1 MSSFH
6 VPERQLSGSVDHIA
20 PVGTESTAAFGLTNT
35 PEGADGALLSSSQS
49 LAEAILDAFPSG
61 SYAMTGL
68 LRLLDIVA
76 TSAVPTAAVECRA
89 QPRLLINPQFV
100 AQHANTPEKLLMLV
114 MHELHHVLLGHTT
127 LFPRLTPEQNFVF
140 DAVINGL
147 VCRMFPDAAF
157 TSFFADYYRED
168 QFPDCLLRPPRGWP
182 SVGFSTSAGLALLD
196 PTWQKRAL
204 EVHAALYSEA
214 GASYHEV
221 YELLPRLLLQSG
233 TSGLGDVPLLG
244 GHDPGDG
251 QHTDLQRGSPVLFDL
266 VRELVEQWPQPPDPI
281 RGRSLADLLNETTVS
296 APRVRPPRSVLRA
309 LIRKVA
315 GVQGASRLPQISV
328 AHTRVQSPVPAWSRR
343 SSVLYGMGVP
353 NLLHPADVLWKKRR
367 QSGALVHIYLD
378 VSGSM
383 DGVLGPLYAAALDC
397 EEFLHPRIHLFS
409 TKVVDIT
416 RAELRAGRCSSTGGT
431 SIEVVAEHMA
441 AHDVRRALIVTDG
454 WVGSPKGQHRRTLE
468 NALLAV
474 AYLGLEPN
482 RDDLSGLANHT
493 DILSIGDAP

>member
-1 MSSFH
+1 MNTLL
-6 VPERQLSGSVDHIA
+6 VPETQHAA
-20 PVGTESTAAFGLTNT
+20 PDAPLFN
-35 PEGADGALLSSSQS
+35 SQS

-89 QPRLLINPQFV
+89 QPRMLVNPHFV
-100 AQHANTPEKLLMLV
+100 ARHANTPEKLLMLV

-147 VCRMFPDAAF
+147 VCRMFPDVAF
-157 TSFFADYYRED
+157 TSFFTDYYRED
-168 QFPDCLLRPPRGWP
+168 RFPDCLLRPPSGWP
-182 SVGFSTSAGLALLD
+182 AAGAPPSPGLNLLEH
-196 PTWQKRAL
+196 TWRQRAQ

-221 YELLPRLLLQSG
+221 HELLPRLLLQSG
-233 TSGLGDVPLLG
+233 ASGLGEVPLIG
-244 GHDPGDG
+244 GHDQGDS
-251 QHTDLQRGSPVLFDL
+251 QHTDLQRGSPLLFDL

-281 RGRSLADLLNETTVS
+281 RGRSLADVLNESTVS
-296 APRVRPPRSVLRA
+296 APRVRPPRSVLRT

-315 GVQGASRLPQISV
+315 GVHGSSRLAQISTT
-328 AHTRVQSPVPAWSRR
+328 HTRVQSPVPAWSRR
-343 SSVLYGMGVP
+343 SSVLHGMGVP

-397 EEFLHPRIHLFS
+397 EEFLHPKIHLFS

-431 SIEVVAEHMA
+431 SIEVVAEHMT
-441 AHDVRRALIVTDG
+441 AHDIRRVLIVTDG

-468 NALLAV
+468 NAQVAV
-474 AYLGLEPN
+474 AYMGHQLN
-482 RDDLSGLANHT
+482 HDDLAGLATYT
-493 DILSIGDAP
+493 DNLCIGDPS

>member
-1 MSSFH
+1 MNALH
-6 VPERQLSGSVDHIA
+6 VPERQHSPHAA
-20 PVGTESTAAFGLTNT
+20 PWYTSAPGFIPDVPLC
-35 PEGADGALLSSSQS
+35 SSQA
-49 LAEAILDAFPSG
+49 LAETILDAFPSG

-76 TSAVPTAAVECRA
+76 TGAVPTAAVECRA
-89 QPRLLINPQFV
+89 QPRLLINPHFV

-157 TSFFADYYRED
+157 TSFFTDYYRED
-168 QFPDCLLRPPRGWP
+168 RFPDCLLRPPSGWP
-182 SVGFSTSAGLALLD
+182 AAGFSTSPGLAALE
-196 PTWQKRAL
+196 PTWRGRAQ

-221 YELLPRLLLQSG
+221 YELLPRLLLKTG
-233 TSGLGDVPLLG
+233 VSGLGEVPLLG
-244 GHDPGDG
+244 GHDTKGG
-251 QHTDLQRGSPVLFDL
+251 EHTDLQRGSPLLFDL

-281 RGRSLADLLNETTVS
+281 RGRSLADVLKESRVS
-296 APRVRPPRSVLRA
+296 APRLRPPRAVLRA

-315 GVQGASRLPQISV
+315 GVKGASRLPQVSV
-328 AHTRVQSPVPAWSRR
+328 SPTRVQSPVPVWSRR
-343 SSVLYGMGVP
+343 SSVLHAMGVP
-353 NLLHPADVLWKKRR
+353 NLLHPADVPWKKRR

-397 EEFLHPRIHLFS
+397 EEFLHPKIHLFS

-431 SIEVVAEHMA
+431 SIEAVAEHMA
-441 AHDVRRALIVTDG
+441 AHDIGRVLIVTDG
-454 WVGSPKGQHRRTLE
+454 WVGSPKGQHRQTLA
-468 NALLAV
+468 NAQVAV
-474 AYLGLEPN
+474 AYLGAEPN
-482 RDDLSGLANHT
+482 RDDLAGLANHT
-493 DILSIGDAP
+493 DTLCIGDAP